1 MHSDTIL
8 FKSDKFSFKLNH
20 LVIIGVLILAFSIS
34 MLIRSQPIEYGFQLN
49 EFDPFFNFRATEYI
63 VENGF
68 SKYFDW
74 HDYKSWYPTGRD
86 ISTSSQFMLHATA
99 AITYQVFGSN
109 LSLYDYTILFP
120 AVIGS
125 LTVIV
130 IFVLVRLFAGTTAG
144 LIASVLFA
152 ISFPI
157 LLRGSIGWFKSEPL
171 GIFYGLLGLY
181 LFLSAIQ
188 SRNKKIAFLKII
200 FGGIVLAFSM
210 SSWGGTQFFIIPIGM
225 FIVALPFINKDHK
238 FLLWSIPL
246 FVGIFLSISGSF
258 ERPGLNFVF
267 GVAGFLLI
275 FPTIFLTGCIF
286 IQKISSEKNKIRNG
300 LVLLILIIVLGTSV
314 FIINPYL
321 DHPVNLPSVRYL
333 NVISPFST
341 TTDPLVDSV
350 AEHATAST
358 DISFLLH
365 SVWMIFAGIG
375 IWLILSKKI
384 SQTETL
390 VKNDMTIFLLIF
402 GITGVYFSSV
412 FIRLELFASI
422 SLIML
427 SSVGLSILTKKLF
440 AINFS
445 GKKNYPIKISYVVLI
460 IFLFSLP
467 LVFPTNYNWINSS
480 DTPPIIFTGAAF
492 NPPSNDWIETLEW
505 IKLNTPE
512 NAVIASWWDYGYW
525 ITTMSDRTTIVD
537 NATLSTKQIQK
548 MAQMLMSTPDNSW
561 NILKEMNA
569 DYVVI
574 FLSAQKIND
583 NNELYVLGGGGDE
596 SKSPWFAQIGD
607 FPVKRFFESDLTTP
621 NNYFDEQTML
631 GKMIPFTTAV
641 YYEPQTQENS
651 SFYKPGF
658 VKILSK
664 NIKYNSD
671 DDPLKLVY
679 ASSSFMNEKGGPMN
693 IVLVYEVNKNILS

>member
-350 AEHATAST
+350 AEHATAAT

-445 GKKNYPIKISYVVLI
+445 GKKNYPIKISYVILI

-607 FPVKRFFESDLTTP
+607 FPVKRFFESDLTTT

>member
-1 MHSDTIL
+1 M
-8 FKSDKFSFKLNH
+8 
-20 LVIIGVLILAFSIS
+20 
-34 MLIRSQPIEYGFQLN
+34 
-49 EFDPFFNFRATEYI
+49 
-63 VENGF
+63 
-68 SKYFDW
+68 
-74 HDYKSWYPTGRD
+74 
-86 ISTSSQFMLHATA
+86 
-99 AITYQVFGSN
+99 
-109 LSLYDYTILFP
+109 
-120 AVIGS
+120 
-125 LTVIV
+125 
-130 IFVLVRLFAGTTAG
+130 
-144 LIASVLFA
+144 
-152 ISFPI
+152 
-157 LLRGSIGWFKSEPL
+157 
-171 GIFYGLLGLY
+171 Y

-350 AEHATAST
+350 AEHATAAT

-537 NATLSTKQIQK
+537 NATLNTKQIQK

-607 FPVKRFFESDLTTP
+607 FPVKRFFESDLTTT